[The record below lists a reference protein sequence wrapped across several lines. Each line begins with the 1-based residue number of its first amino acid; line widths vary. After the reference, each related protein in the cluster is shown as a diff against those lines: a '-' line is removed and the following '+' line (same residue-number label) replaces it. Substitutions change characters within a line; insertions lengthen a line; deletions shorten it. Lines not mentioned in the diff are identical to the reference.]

1 MPKGRASKEERK
13 ATMVYLRPDAW
24 RAIKIKAM
32 DRGTSMTVEIE
43 QAVDRY
49 LAEEQERA
57 AVAAGDENSPQGRR
71 R

>member
-1 MPKGRASKEERK
+1 VSKGERK

-24 RAIKIKAM
+24 RAVKIRAM

-49 LAEEQERA
+49 LAEEERPA
-57 AVAAGDENSPQGRR
+57 LEASAH
-71 R
+71 

>member
-1 MPKGRASKEERK
+1 MPKGRASKGERK

-24 RAIKIKAM
+24 RAVKIRAM

-49 LAEEQERA
+49 LAEEGEKE
-57 AVAAGDENSPQGRR
+57 AVAP
-71 R
+71 